1 MMKKLLRLLC
11 NILLGS
17 EKTSDLALEN
27 LALRQQ
33 LAAMKRSIKRPQ
45 LRYVQN
51 VLRKN
56 ERPQYLGGGGFWK
69 LVDFQS
75 AITGK

>member
-56 ERPQYLGGGGFWK
+56 ERPQYLGVVVFGN
-69 LVDFQS
+69 
-75 AITGK
+75 